1 MINKIILG
9 TVQFGLDYGINNNI
23 GKPAYSEVQAIL
35 DYARNSG
42 VIILDT
48 ADAYGNAPEIIGKY
62 LGENP
67 DSFLINT
74 KFKKSNKSLQDQL
87 NESISLLKCNSV
99 YTYFFHS
106 FNDFKDYP
114 ELLNQLEELKEQ
126 RLIEKTGVSVYDNTE
141 FEQAINCNKIDVIQ
155 LPFNLLDNYSQRGQ
169 LLRQA
174 KSLGKEL
181 QIRSVFLQGL
191 FFKNPKELNGQL
203 KTLAP
208 YLDKLRKIASKYNV
222 EMEVLALQYVIQQ
235 SLIDNIIIGIDNSG
249 QLKRNIEIL
258 DQNKLPEEAINLIN
272 EIEVKETPLLYPKN
286 WN

>member
-9 TVQFGLDYGINNNI
+9 TVQFGLDYGINNTT
-23 GKPAYSEVQAIL
+23 GKPEYSEVYAIL

-42 VIILDT
+42 VKILDT
-48 ADAYGNAPEIIGKY
+48 ADAYGNAPEIIGEY
-62 LGENP
+62 LKQNP
-67 DSFLINT
+67 ESFLINT
-74 KFKKSNKSLQDQL
+74 KFKKSKISLQDQL
-87 NESISLLKCNSV
+87 NESISILKCNSV

-106 FNDFKDYP
+106 FNDFIEYP
-114 ELLNQLEELKEQ
+114 ELLNQLDNLKRQ
-126 RLIEKTGVSVYDNTE
+126 KLIKKTGVSVYDNAE
-141 FEQAINCNKIDVIQ
+141 FEKAINCDRIDVIQ

-169 LLRQA
+169 LLRHA

-191 FFKNPKELNGQL
+191 FFKNPKELNGKL

-208 YLDKLRKIASKYNV
+208 YLDRLRKIASEYNV
-222 EMEVLALQYVIQQ
+222 KMEVLALQYITQQ
-235 SLIDNIIIGIDNSG
+235 SLIDNIIIGVDNTG
-249 QLKRNIEIL
+249 QLKRNIEIF
-258 DQNKLPEEAINLIN
+258 DQYKLPEEAINLIN